1 MKRFLILI
9 ITILF
14 SFTTVF
20 AKTEKFGTW
29 IEFTLTK
36 KITKKLE
43 FSFSPEFRLQDDF
56 TLDEY
61 NLDGKLAYKPWKF
74 LDFAATYRIN
84 TNIKKNDNVVSQK
97 FLIDATGKTN
107 YDRFDASLRNRF
119 TNDAESGNVD
129 WGNIYY
135 RPRAKLKY
143 NIKGSKIEP
152 FTSFE
157 LFLDLNNGYF
167 DKGRFD
173 VGFTRKIKK
182 KHEFGMYY
190 RLQDYFS
197 DRGSINILGIDY
209 GFKF

>member
-74 LDFAATYRIN
+74 LDFAATYRIK

-143 NIKGSKIEP
+143 NIKGPKIEP
-152 FTSFE
+152 FISYE

-190 RLQDYFS
+190 RLQDLRTFCILLFS
-197 DRGSINILGIDY
+197 FY
-209 GFKF
+209 